1 LIISFLCA
9 DVPKHKR
16 VKNLLKSVVG
26 SDKFMVNYVNINDTL
41 PATQDQTITTYAHPQ
56 FGSPLPQAS

>member
-1 LIISFLCA
+1 M
-9 DVPKHKR
+9 PKHKR